1 MPWVALPLLILL
13 PGGVV
18 LLCFGAARAAGAS
31 LWRAAAAGLLIVSW
45 TALALAQL
53 SLFSVGALTA
63 CVALGSL
70 GVLALRRRRAAA
82 VWSASRA
89 LPRTSAPTAAALALV
104 ALVLAAGALA
114 ARPGEYFGGG
124 WDPGVYLSAG
134 GSIAHRGG
142 LITQDPLFAS
152 LDDRD
157 KDLLFPTARTRG
169 IKYPGF
175 YVHDLAAGTL
185 IPQFQ
190 PLYPALL
197 AVAIGLF
204 GNRAA
209 LYVNP
214 AFAIASLL
222 LLYHLAWVWRGRAFA
237 LAAAA
242 LLAFNVV
249 QVWNSRFST
258 SEVTAQ
264 FLLLAGFVFLQDC
277 LAGNDATAGALSGLA
292 FGLAP
297 MATVTTVLVLPFA
310 LAGALWPGGENNR
323 GGRRAFAAAL
333 AVTLAHLVLWSV
345 FVDPKYIAQVTRFF
359 PDARL
364 WLSAGVALL
373 ASVVWCA
380 WSPRRRREFLATA
393 SGRAATTAALFLLA
407 LAWFWWGRALVGS
420 ATGAPALVKLSW
432 FLTPWVLV
440 PFALGGATLLAQGRR
455 RAETAFLLAGLA
467 MLLFFLYAPRMY
479 PTYPFTLRRYTPLAI
494 PVIAFAAAVLPAALL
509 RASHGLLRAAGAAVL
524 ALALAVPLVKN
535 RDLVRRTEYDG
546 MEKLLADVDARL
558 PHGGIL
564 LCEGRFLASALE
576 HFGGRRVVI
585 LDRLEPER
593 AAGIVEFVRRRL
605 AAGEQVSLLTHAET
619 PWSSDLVFEP
629 LFTRR
634 FVSSRREQDLK
645 RYPSSVRTIDLEFT
659 GYRVGLLDPAAGPGK
674 FPARVEV
681 GENALGLGPG
691 FFAATALPGG
701 GMARWTG
708 TAAEITVP
716 WPAGVSPVEVV
727 LRLAGG
733 ERRGTPAR
741 VRLLLDGTAIA
752 GETLVPEGMTEVR
765 LQVSPAATSRPRRTL
780 QLESTTGSP
789 GGGNDREGRGVL
801 LDWIEI
807 RPLEPGAPQQ

>member
-13 PGGVV
+13 PGGAV
-18 LLCFGAARAAGAS
+18 LLCFGAPRAAGAL

-63 CVALGSL
+63 CIALGSL
-70 GVLALRRRRAAA
+70 GLLALRRRRAAA

-89 LPRTSAPTAAALALV
+89 LPRTSAPAAAALALV

-214 AFAIASLL
+214 AFAIAALL

-264 FLLLAGFVFLQDC
+264 LLLLAGFVFLQDC
-277 LAGNDATAGALSGLA
+277 LAGDDATAGALSGLA

-333 AVTLAHLVLWSV
+333 AVALAHLVLWSV
-345 FVDPKYIAQVTRFF
+345 FVDQKYIAQVTRFF

-380 WSPRRRREFLATA
+380 WSPRRRRELLATG
-393 SGRAATTAALFLLA
+393 SGRAAAAATATLFLLA

-432 FLTPWVLV
+432 FLTPWVLL
-440 PFALGGATLLAQGRR
+440 PFAIGGATLLAQGRR

-479 PTYPFTLRRYTPLAI
+479 PSYPFTLRRYTPLAI

-509 RASHGLLRAAGAAVL
+509 QASHALARGAGAVLL
-524 ALALAVPLVKN
+524 ALALIVPLQKN
-535 RDLVRRTEYDG
+535 QDLVRRTEYAG
-546 MEKLLADVDARL
+546 LEKLLADIDARL
-558 PHGGIL
+558 PRGGIL
-564 LCEGRFLASALE
+564 LCEGRFPAYALE
-576 HFGGRRVVI
+576 HFYDRRVVI

-593 AAGIVEFVRRRL
+593 AAGIVGFVRRRL

-619 PWSSDLVFEP
+619 PWSNDLVFEP
-629 LFTRR
+629 LFARR

-674 FPARVEV
+674 FPALVEV

-691 FFAATALPGG
+691 FFAPSALPGG

-708 TAAEITVP
+708 AAAEITVP

-733 ERRGTPAR
+733 ERRSTPAR
-741 VRLLLDGTAIA
+741 VRLLLDGAAIA
-752 GETLVPEGMTEVR
+752 GETLVPGGMAEVR
-765 LQVSPAATSRPRRTL
+765 LQVSPPASSRPRRTL
-780 QLESTTGSP
+780 RLESTTWGP
-789 GGGNDREGRGVL
+789 GGADDPQGRGVL
-801 LDWIEI
+801 LDWVEI
-807 RPLEPGAPQQ
+807 RPLEPDA